1 MCFVGLPER
10 GEVGRQK
17 ADLTQSRK
25 PDKFNLML
33 GDFGVLNHSTGASS
47 WKTGVT
53 SNTDISR
60 IPCWKCLKLR
70 SHSCYLL
77 CMLGKAGKWL
87 TRVGTWNIWRQS
99 WVNMYVSKSLIQGH
113 RNALVTRENDLRIPQ
128 EYRCGLKWCIFHWL
142 WAHFHLL
149 RPTLAK
155 FNHNRV
161 FLEAFLWDTKSMIF
175 RSKPD

>member
-1 MCFVGLPER
+1 MVKLSWPSLSVQNIIFTDENS
-10 GEVGRQK
+10 
-17 ADLTQSRK
+17 LTHLWMASIWSKSKYMVFSRSLYWK
-25 PDKFNLML
+25 SLRL
-33 GDFGVLNHSTGASS
+33 ASRVE
-47 WKTGVT
+47 KI
-53 SNTDISR
+53 NI
-60 IPCWKCLKLR
+60 
-70 SHSCYLL
+70 
-77 CMLGKAGKWL
+77 MLGKAGKWL

-128 EYRCGLKWCIFHWL
+128 ECRCGLKWCIFHWL

-161 FLEAFLWDTKSMIF
+161 FLEAFLWDTKSIIF
-175 RSKPD
+175 RSNSD